1 MKKFVKVLIIIV
13 ILLVVLMVAAVIVI
27 PRLGLP
33 EEEINIEVGEIDL
46 TTVEDGTYS
55 GDYTAGLVSV
65 SLTVNVK
72 NHIIIDISIDKHDNG
87 LGKKAEKIVDDII
100 ASQSLD
106 VDAISGATI
115 SSDSIRKAV
124 EIALSE

>member
-13 ILLVVLMVAAVIVI
+13 IVLVVLMVAAVIVI

-33 EEEINIEVGEIDL
+33 EEEISIEVGEIDL
-46 TTVEDGTYS
+46 STVEDGTYN
-55 GDYTAGLVSV
+55 GEYTAGLVSV
-65 SLTVNVK
+65 CVTVNVE
-72 NHIIIDISIDKHDNG
+72 NHSITDISIDKHDNG

-100 ASQSLD
+100 AVQSLD

>member
-13 ILLVVLMVAAVIVI
+13 IVLVVLMVAAVIVI

-33 EEEINIEVGEIDL
+33 EEEISIEVGEIDL
-46 TTVEDGTYS
+46 STVEDGTYN
-55 GDYTAGLVSV
+55 GEYTAGLVSV
-65 SLTVNVK
+65 CVTVNVEK
-72 NHIIIDISIDKHDNG
+72 HLITDISIDKHDNG

-100 ASQSLD
+100 AVQSLD